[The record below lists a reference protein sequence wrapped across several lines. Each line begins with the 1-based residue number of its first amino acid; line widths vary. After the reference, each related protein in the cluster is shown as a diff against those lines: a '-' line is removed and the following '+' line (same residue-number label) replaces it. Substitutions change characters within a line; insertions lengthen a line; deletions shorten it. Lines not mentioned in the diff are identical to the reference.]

1 MIGQKN
7 LLEKLNKYSID
18 TFPRTILLLGEK
30 GSGKHLIVN
39 YIKENIVKLPIIDL
53 TEILSY
59 ETLDN
64 IYRKPNPIIYL
75 INLSNLTEKNQ
86 NVLLKFIEEPLNNSF
101 IILIAE
107 SVFNLLNTIVNRCFI
122 LELDKYSVEDLNL
135 VIAQNNLSFN
145 NKDDL
150 LKIVR
155 TPGQLINLNGND
167 EVFDLCDKIINKI
180 HLANYANVL
189 TISSKINYK
198 DNYDKYDIDLLFDTL
213 LYKLFSKYK
222 EEDNKKSYQMYLLT
236 AESRKKLIDK
246 RLNKEQFMQN
256 YLTSLWEVSK
266 KYE

>member
-107 SVFNLLNTIVNRCFI
+107 SVFNLLNTVVNRCFI

-167 EVFDLCDKIINKI
+167 EVFDFCDKIINKI

-246 RLNKEQFMQN
+246 RLNKEQFIQN